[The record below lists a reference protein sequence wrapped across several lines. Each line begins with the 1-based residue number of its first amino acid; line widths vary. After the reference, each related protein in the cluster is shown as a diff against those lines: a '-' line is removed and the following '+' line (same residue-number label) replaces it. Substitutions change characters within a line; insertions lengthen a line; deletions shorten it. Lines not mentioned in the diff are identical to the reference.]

1 MDYTQ
6 RKLEKYAN
14 DYLLEF
20 FDNIENNTIVD
31 YAGCGEYFDYL
42 QPLINDLLPS
52 LEIEYIDPGHYLHKK
67 YDNAFLF
74 LVKTPNG
81 KVSDSKS
88 VVHID
93 PVLFDAKELVMD

>member
-1 MDYTQ
+1 MHYTQ
-6 RKLEKYAN
+6 RKLEQYSN
-14 DYLLEF
+14 DYLLKF
-20 FDNIENNTIVD
+20 FDDIEDNTLV
-31 YAGCGEYFDYL
+31 YYGRCGEYFDYL
-42 QPLINDLLPS
+42 LPLINDLFPS
-52 LEIEYIDPGHYLHKK
+52 LIIEYIDPVHYLHKK

-93 PVLFDAKELVMD
+93 PVLFDTKELVMD